1 MITPVPAWG
10 LAGVL
15 LFATPLLVQGSSASP
30 AVNIELKASFNAPP
44 YLLELLF
51 VYLRHINYTNHL
63 AFTLEANS
71 A

>member
-15 LFATPLLVQGSSASP
+15 LFATPLLVTGSSASP
-30 AVNIELKASFNAPP
+30 AVNVELKTSFNAPP

-51 VYLRHINYTNHL
+51 VYLRHINYAKHL
-63 AFTLEANS
+63 GLISEANT